1 LTCAFWRAPTPRAR
15 AVKAQETQTLSVVT
29 ELWTYRGLVYN
40 LAERDLRSRYRR
52 SVLGWTWSLINPAA
66 TLAIYTL
73 VFGTFLRVVP
83 PPANNPDASYF
94 AIYLFAALLT
104 WNFFSSVLT
113 GSINS
118 LFGMGS
124 LLNKVYFPPESPALA
139 NVAGVVLQALI
150 EAFLLV
156 VVLAIL
162 QNLFWTVL
170 LFPLLL
176 VVLGLFALGFGLAL
190 SVYNVL
196 YRDVG
201 YLVTIALQ
209 VLFFLTPITYTLDL
223 VPEDFHGI
231 PLQRIFELNPM
242 TQFVTVSRDLFYFG
256 KVPSIGSVLYLTA
269 LSVVVVLVGW
279 RIFTR
284 KARLVVEEL

>member
-1 LTCAFWRAPTPRAR
+1 
-15 AVKAQETQTLSVVT
+15 VSVVT

-52 SVLGWTWSLINPAA
+52 SLLGWTWSLINPAA

-73 VFGTFLRVVP
+73 VFGTFLQVTP
-83 PPANNPDASYF
+83 PPAGNPDASYF

-104 WNFFSSVLT
+104 WNFFSNVLT

-118 LFGMGS
+118 LFAMGT
-124 LLNKVYFPPESPALA
+124 LLNKVYFPPETPALA

-156 VVLAIL
+156 VVLAVL

-201 YLVTIALQ
+201 YLVSIVLQ
-209 VLFFLTPITYTLDL
+209 VLFFLTPITYTLEL
-223 VPEDFHGI
+223 VPEELRGI
-231 PLQRIFELNPM
+231 PLRRIFELNPM
-242 TQFVTVSRDLFYFG
+242 TQFVTVSRDLFYMG
-256 KVPSIGSVLYLTA
+256 ELPSLGTVVYLTV
-269 LSVVVVLVGW
+269 LSVVVALGGW
-279 RIFTR
+279 AIFSR
-284 KARLVVEEL
+284 KARTVVEEL

>member
-1 LTCAFWRAPTPRAR
+1 M
-15 AVKAQETQTLSVVT
+15 SVVN

-52 SVLGWTWSLINPAA
+52 SLLGWTWSLINPAA

-73 VFGTFLRVVP
+73 VFGTILVVTP
-83 PPANNPDASYF
+83 PPAGNPDASYF
-94 AIYLFAALLT
+94 ALYLFAGLLT
-104 WNFFSSVLT
+104 WNFFSNVLT

-118 LFGMGS
+118 LMGMGS
-124 LLNKVYFPPESPALA
+124 LLNKVYFPPETPALA
-139 NVAGVVLQALI
+139 NVVPVVIQAFI
-150 EAFLLV
+150 EAFILV
-156 VVLAIL
+156 VVLAIV

-176 VVLGLFALGFGLAL
+176 LVLALFALGFGMAL

-201 YLVTIALQ
+201 YLVAIALQ
-209 VLFFLTPITYTLDL
+209 VLFFLTPITYTLNL
-223 VPEDFHGI
+223 VPETVHGI
-231 PLQRIFELNPM
+231 PLRRIFELNPM

-256 KVPSIGSVLYLTA
+256 QLPSLGTVVYLTT
-269 LSVVVVLVGW
+269 LSVAVVVAGW
-279 RIFTR
+279 AIFTR
-284 KARLVVEEL
+284 KARSVVEEL